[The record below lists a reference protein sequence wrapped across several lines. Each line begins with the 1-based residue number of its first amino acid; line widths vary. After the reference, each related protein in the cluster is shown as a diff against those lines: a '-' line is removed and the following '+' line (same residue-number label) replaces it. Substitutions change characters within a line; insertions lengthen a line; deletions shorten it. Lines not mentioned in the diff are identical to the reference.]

1 MRVGILGF
9 GALGALYADYFSSS
23 PEAEVFFIA
32 SGERY
37 ERIRNNPLTVN
48 GRLLDIPVERAGTG
62 ESAEPADLLLVAV
75 KHHQL
80 AAALED
86 ARGHVGDSTILLS
99 VMNGIESEETIGTQF
114 GTEHLLYA
122 VALGMDPL
130 REGNRVTY
138 TTPGKLLLG
147 RAQNDEASQRG
158 EGDEDLARVQRL
170 CVNTG
175 LPWET
180 PEDMIRNLWW
190 KFMINI
196 GINQSSA
203 VIGGTYGTFV
213 DSEDARSVLVAAME
227 EVIAVASHRGVS
239 LYREDIDR
247 FVEQILPSMSREGK
261 TSMLQDVEA
270 GRKTEVEMFAGTL
283 VRMGEGYGVDT
294 PVNATLLSLLKAIEF
309 RYLA

>member
-9 GALGALYADYFSSS
+9 GALGGLYAHYISRS

-32 SGERY
+32 TGKRY
-37 ERIRNNPLTVN
+37 ERLKSNPLTVN
-48 GRLLDIPVERAGTG
+48 GRLLDIPVERPG
-62 ESAEPADLLLVAV
+62 ETAKPADLLIVAV

-80 AAALED
+80 EDALED
-86 ARGHVGDSTILLS
+86 ARSHVGASTILLS
-99 VMNGIESEETIGTQF
+99 VMNGIESEETIGAAF
-114 GTEHLLYA
+114 GEEHLLYA
-122 VALGMDPL
+122 VALGMDAV
-130 REGNRVTY
+130 REGSSVSF
-138 TTPGKLLLG
+138 TTPGRLLIG
-147 RAQNDEASQRG
+147 RAHNDDASRRG

-170 CVNTG
+170 CGETE

-180 PEDMIRNLWW
+180 PEDMIRSLWW

-203 VIGGTYGTFV
+203 IIGGNYGTFI
-213 DSEDARSVLVAAME
+213 DSEDARSVLIGAME
-227 EVIAVASHRGVS
+227 EVIEVASHRGVS

-247 FVEQILPSMSREGK
+247 FVEKILPSMSREGK

-283 VRMGEGYGVDT
+283 VRLGKRYGAAT
-294 PVNATLLSLLKAIEF
+294 PINTTLLSLLKALEF
-309 RYLA
+309 HYLA